1 MRNSS
6 SRYLH
11 LVHPRPI
18 QWESVISAVQKDL
31 NLPLV
36 PYGQWLASLERV
48 KADPGSQDENE
59 LITRYPA
66 LKILE
71 FFADAGK
78 DAVASDL
85 FSGAEESFLGT
96 QDIYGTGITE
106 QSTSQNNVYEHGDQS
121 HVTAGQAT
129 YDYNEGDYDPY
140 SEGWY
145 DEHNQWHPYE
155 EAAVTASTTVNTAG
169 KLTFTP

>member
-1 MRNSS
+1 MTSMEAAASLFGSSDSS
-6 SRYLH
+6 SDFFAT
-11 LVHPRPI
+11 PEGGNSTS
-18 QWESVISAVQKDL
+18 ESPAGTKKDDDIFTDG
-31 NLPLV
+31 NA
-36 PYGQWLASLERV
+36 G
-48 KADPGSQDENE
+48 E
-59 LITRYPA
+59 L
-66 LKILE
+66 
-71 FFADAGK
+71 FADAGK
-78 DAVASDL
+78 DTVASDL

-140 SEGWY
+140 SEGWF

-155 EAAVTASTTVNTAG
+155 EAAVIASTTVNTAG
-169 KLTFTP
+169 TLTFTPY